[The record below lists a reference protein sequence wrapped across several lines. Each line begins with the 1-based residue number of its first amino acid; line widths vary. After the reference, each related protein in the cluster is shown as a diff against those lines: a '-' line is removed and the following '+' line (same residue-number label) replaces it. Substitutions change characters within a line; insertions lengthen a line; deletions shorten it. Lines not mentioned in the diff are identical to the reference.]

1 MEFDESHLGKGLL
14 PSETALPEESASG
27 SSLPEYNE
35 VAMGQ
40 LLAMGF
46 PDVRC
51 QKALLATGNS
61 DAELAMSWLF
71 EHMDDPGEYLS
82 CSFLHSRPQLAH
94 QCIIDIDMPIQP
106 PGAPAKG
113 PEPSVDQISALV
125 DMGFTAAQAR
135 KALRETVGLRLG
147 SNDRG

>member
-27 SSLPEYNE
+27 SSSLPQFNE
-35 VAMGQ
+35 AAMGQ

-82 CSFLHSRPQLAH
+82 RSFLQSRLQLAH
-94 QCIIDIDMPIQP
+94 RCIVDIDTPIKP
-106 PGAPAKG
+106 SGAPAKG
-113 PEPSVDQISALV
+113 PEPSADQISALV

-135 KALRETVGLRLG
+135 KALRETVSLQLA
-147 SNDRG
+147 SND